1 MPRKGGT
8 LSNRTLINRGTEQFA
23 ADEQNL
29 LAMFLNNDD
38 GNAEPVTQPVVPKAA
53 PATAATSIPIKKEP
67 AINNTT
73 SLAPLKVR
81 L

>member
-23 ADEQNL
+23 ADEQSL

-38 GNAEPVTQPVVPKAA
+38 GSAEPVTQPVGTKAA
-53 PATAATSIPIKKEP
+53 PAAPATSIPIKREP
-67 AINNTT
+67 TTNNVPTV
-73 SLAPLKVR
+73 APPKVR
-81 L
+81 